1 LSGGAIFFTIPTMRL
16 PITKYGVPQVIIYPG
31 ILLAAMVLL
40 FLWGKPSRILILS
53 EGILLLLFIFILSFF
68 RDPERQVPRDEKVLL
83 SPADGTVTDI
93 EELSDSPLGVPS
105 LRIGIFL
112 SIFNAHINRA
122 PCAVRVTRIEYRK
135 GEFKN
140 AMSPESGR
148 VNESNDVYMERS
160 VDPKSPLL
168 VRQISGAIARR
179 IVCAVSPGETLTQGE
194 RFGMI
199 KFGSRTELYL
209 PKDPTVSIEVK
220 VGDKV
225 KAGLSSLAR
234 YR

>member
-1 LSGGAIFFTIPTMRL
+1 MKL
-16 PITKYGVPQVIIYPG
+16 PITKYGIPQVIVYPG
-31 ILLAAMVLL
+31 ILLAGM
-40 FLWGKPSRILILS
+40 
-53 EGILLLLFIFILSFF
+53 ILLLIWVKPSGSLLILEGVLGVLFIFCLAFF
-68 RDPERQVPRDEKVLL
+68 RDPERQVPKDEKVLL

-93 EELSDSPLGVPS
+93 TELSDSPLGGPA

-112 SIFNAHINRA
+112 SVFNVHINRV
-122 PCAVRVTRIEYRK
+122 PCAVRITRIEYRK
-135 GEFKN
+135 GAFKN
-140 AMSPESGR
+140 AMSPDSGR
-148 VNESNDVYMERS
+148 VNESNDVYMERLAEPRS
-160 VDPKSPLL
+160 LLL

-179 IVCAVSPGETLTQGE
+179 IVCAVAPGESLQQGE

-209 PKDPTVSIEVK
+209 FRDDKVTLEVK

-234 YR
+234 YQ

>member
-1 LSGGAIFFTIPTMRL
+1 MRL
-16 PITKYGVPQVIIYPG
+16 PITKYGVPQVIIYPV
-31 ILLAAMVLL
+31 ILLVAM
-40 FLWGKPSRILILS
+40 
-53 EGILLLLFIFILSFF
+53 ILLLLWVKSSNVLLLFEGVLLVLLIFTLSFF
-68 RDPERQVPRDEKVLL
+68 RDPERKVPQDEKVLL
-83 SPADGTVTDI
+83 SPADGKVTDI

-105 LRIGIFL
+105 LRVGIFL
-112 SIFNAHINRA
+112 SIFNTHINRA

-140 AMSPESGR
+140 ALSPESGK
-148 VNESNDVYMERS
+148 VNESKDVYMERL
-160 VDPKSPLL
+160 VEPKTPLL

-179 IVCAVSPGETLTQGE
+179 IVCAVSPGDSLEQGE

-209 PKDPTVSIEVK
+209 PKDPKVSIEVK

-225 KAGLSSLAR
+225 KAGLSILAR
-234 YR
+234 YQ